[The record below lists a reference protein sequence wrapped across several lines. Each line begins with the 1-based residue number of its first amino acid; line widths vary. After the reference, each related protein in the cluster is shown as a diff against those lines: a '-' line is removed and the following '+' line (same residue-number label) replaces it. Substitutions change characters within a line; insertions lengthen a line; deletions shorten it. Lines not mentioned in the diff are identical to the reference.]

1 MRLLQFTVPAADEAG
16 AAELVVYYFGPG
28 QGGSLEA
35 NVARWTSQFSADD
48 GPVEPAI
55 TPLTG
60 KVPATLVELNG
71 SYARGVG
78 VGPVGDALP
87 NRTLLAGVVE
97 TPRGNLYPQLYG
109 SADVVAKH
117 KAEFAL
123 SPGSAG
129 FQAHRAIQWRGS
141 RL

>member
-1 MRLLQFTVPAADEAG
+1 M
-16 AAELVVYYFGPG
+16 VYYFSPG

-35 NVARWTSQFSADD
+35 DVSRWTSQFRSDEA
-48 GPVEPAI
+48 PVEPVI

-60 KVPATLVELNG
+60 NPPATLMELTV
-71 SYARGVG
+71 SYARGIG
-78 VGPVGDALP
+78 VGPVGEALP
-87 NRTLLAGVVE
+87 NRTLPAGVVE

>member
-1 MRLLQFTVPAADEAG
+1 M
-16 AAELVVYYFGPG
+16 VYYFSPG
-28 QGGSLEA
+28 QGDSLEA
-35 NVARWTSQFSADD
+35 DVSRWTSQFRSDEA
-48 GPVEPAI
+48 PVEPVI

-60 KVPATLVELNG
+60 NPPATLMELTV
-71 SYARGVG
+71 SYARGIG
-78 VGPVGDALP
+78 VGPVGEALP
-87 NRTLLAGVVE
+87 NRTLPAGVVE